1 MIFTIYLFL
10 GLGLAQR
17 PSNVSICD
25 YYATSKYGTN
35 SSDTQLQLIQSIVAL
50 AFGGSFNLS
59 QYSVTG
65 ILNQGTFQ
73 TTTVDLRQFFNG
85 SIQSSNL
92 NNQPV
97 AIDWLNGG
105 ALDPLYSFLSNE
117 TSDII
122 ISDLTNQ
129 GKLFANF
136 LYSFSEMFGCTMG
149 PTSPSNN
156 EVALAYVHKFM
167 NLNWIQI
174 DLGYFI
180 QELSTATT
188 QVGFSDEDSATLA
201 TSLNSLYNVRCAPPV
216 STNGGPPE
224 LLSLCQA
231 SNCPLA
237 EPNPDCDAYVNLTSN
252 GIPPDIT
259 ATVLGITTSST
270 SAPTSTSTSSTIAS
284 PSPSPTATAAAA
296 PSNNAAL
303 TAGAIA
309 GIAIGAAALVT
320 LFFIILIFSRRRR
333 SLYQNPDTVRQHPE
347 NQTQYSSPNHPYPN
361 TGGGYNYQPGT
372 TGTPLKPRQSLAEMD
387 SPEMTQRSPT
397 FPSTQ
402 LSETQRVITPDPDGN
417 PAHGSRVGSP
427 ELGTRNSA
435 AEMLRPPGEAPT
447 DAERREKFWG
457 RSTTTG

>member
-129 GKLFANF
+129 G
-136 LYSFSEMFGCTMG
+136 
-149 PTSPSNN
+149 
-156 EVALAYVHKFM
+156 
-167 NLNWIQI
+167 
-174 DLGYFI
+174 
-180 QELSTATT
+180 
-188 QVGFSDEDSATLA
+188 
-201 TSLNSLYNVRCAPPV
+201 
-216 STNGGPPE
+216 
-224 LLSLCQA
+224 
-231 SNCPLA
+231 
-237 EPNPDCDAYVNLTSN
+237 
-252 GIPPDIT
+252 
-259 ATVLGITTSST
+259 
-270 SAPTSTSTSSTIAS
+270 
-284 PSPSPTATAAAA
+284 
-296 PSNNAAL
+296 
-303 TAGAIA
+303 
-309 GIAIGAAALVT
+309 
-320 LFFIILIFSRRRR
+320 
-333 SLYQNPDTVRQHPE
+333 
-347 NQTQYSSPNHPYPN
+347 
-361 TGGGYNYQPGT
+361 
-372 TGTPLKPRQSLAEMD
+372 
-387 SPEMTQRSPT
+387 
-397 FPSTQ
+397 
-402 LSETQRVITPDPDGN
+402 
-417 PAHGSRVGSP
+417 
-427 ELGTRNSA
+427 
-435 AEMLRPPGEAPT
+435 
-447 DAERREKFWG
+447 
-457 RSTTTG
+457 